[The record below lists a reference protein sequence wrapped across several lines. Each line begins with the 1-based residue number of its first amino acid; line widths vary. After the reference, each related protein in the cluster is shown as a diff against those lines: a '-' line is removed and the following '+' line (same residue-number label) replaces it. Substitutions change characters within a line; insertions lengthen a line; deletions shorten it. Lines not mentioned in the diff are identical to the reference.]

1 MFTHLYGVW
10 NTDDTDGIDKHGL
23 FLEEWDNR
31 NDFPAVQKIDAYIL
45 SVLSVFDC
53 ICAHAVALV

>member
-31 NDFPAVQKIDAYIL
+31 NDFPAMQKIDAYIYPYYL
-45 SVLSVFDC
+45 CSIVF
-53 ICAHAVALV
+53 VPTL